1 MGANKP
7 AGQKQTLRVVAQEKA
22 LLEDDGD
29 ILAHLKKVRDKYT
42 HRAEELDGKA
52 YGDNKEAI
60 QRLAAYYR
68 KMADAVQR
76 VTGIV
81 DVSTLVEPPAP
92 VDQTETILSDRP
104 DAVTLADA
112 YEGMLPSVV
121 RALEDV
127 SPVEISDA
135 ASA

>member
-1 MGANKP
+1 
-7 AGQKQTLRVVAQEKA
+7 
-22 LLEDDGD
+22 
-29 ILAHLKKVRDKYT
+29 
-42 HRAEELDGKA
+42 
-52 YGDNKEAI
+52 
-60 QRLAAYYR
+60 
-68 KMADAVQR
+68 MADAVQR

-104 DAVTLADA
+104 DAVTRADA